1 MKINRRDEKQ
11 KKNFYLSLYPNKYLY
26 GKENFFS
33 PSVIDECKENTIILN
48 GFSKAFVM
56 TGWRLGVAVGP
67 EKIINKMNLML
78 NTIVSCV
85 PPFIQIAGI
94 EAINGNQDELID
106 LMRQN
111 NFSKC
116 SYRNLSGGIVSIHS
130 GWKI

>member
-1 MKINRRDEKQ
+1 MSKSELEEIALFANKKGIYLLSDEI
-11 KKNFYLSLYPNKYLY
+11 YARLVY
-26 GKENFFS
+26 GENFFS

-48 GFSKAFVM
+48 GFSKAFAM

-106 LMRQN
+106 MKNRYFNRIEYL
-111 NFSKC
+111 C
-116 SYRNLSGGIVSIHS
+116 
-130 GWKI
+130 